1 MRGGSLYRYGRGK
14 LVRHRVQD
22 RHAGGHQR
30 ARSGAPR
37 DRDSLRSQGHEER
50 GHAGQDRHHPALP
63 GRHEAQGGHGHSPE
77 QAAQARRP
85 AEGPHVRHGG
95 DGLGWRPAPE
105 DRAAAG
111 HPDGEGQGDRARR
124 ERQQDQGAGLDQRG
138 QGADL
143 GQEPGRPAGRHEARP
158 RQRLRHRAQLRQS
171 PHDLSRRSMKVHLTT
186 LGCPKNQVDSELM
199 LGRLAAAGHPLVER
213 AEDAECVIVNTCAF
227 IDRAREESIHT
238 ILELAKLKERGSCRA
253 LIVTGCLTQRYGH
266 DILKEMPEI
275 DGILGTSNLSRIV
288 DLVRQAAGRHD
299 WATSAPPGYL
309 YDATTPRL
317 LTSRVPYAYVKIA
330 EGCDMGCTFCAIPQ
344 FRGRHRSRPLA
355 DVVKEVEGLAA
366 RRVQEA
372 ILVSQDT
379 LAYGRD
385 LPGNGDIGDLLLALG
400 ETRMPWIRPMYLH
413 PAHVSDR
420 LIAKWQRAR
429 VVPYLDMPV
438 QHGDDDVLHAM
449 RRAVTAKRMKQIV
462 GAFRDAIPGLTV
474 RTTVLVGFPG
484 ESEAAFQHL
493 LEFLDTVR
501 FDRLGV
507 FTYSPEEGT
516 PAAGM
521 AEQVPAA
528 VMAERAALVQE
539 AQDRLAWPRQKALF

>member
-1 MRGGSLYRYGRGK
+1 
-14 LVRHRVQD
+14 
-22 RHAGGHQR
+22 
-30 ARSGAPR
+30 
-37 DRDSLRSQGHEER
+37 
-50 GHAGQDRHHPALP
+50 
-63 GRHEAQGGHGHSPE
+63 
-77 QAAQARRP
+77 
-85 AEGPHVRHGG
+85 
-95 DGLGWRPAPE
+95 
-105 DRAAAG
+105 
-111 HPDGEGQGDRARR
+111 
-124 ERQQDQGAGLDQRG
+124 
-138 QGADL
+138 
-143 GQEPGRPAGRHEARP
+143 
-158 RQRLRHRAQLRQS
+158 
-171 PHDLSRRSMKVHLTT
+171 MKVHLTT

-199 LGRLAAAGHPLVER
+199 LGMLTEAGFPLATVP
-213 AEDAECVIVNTCAF
+213 EDAECVIVNTCAF
-227 IDRAREESIHT
+227 IDRAREESINT

-253 LIVTGCLTQRYGH
+253 LIVTGCLTQRYGG
-266 DILKEMPEI
+266 DILREMPEV

-366 RRVQEA
+366 RGVQEA

-413 PAHVSDR
+413 PAHVNEA
-420 LIAKWQRAR
+420 LIERWARAR
-429 VVPYLDMPV
+429 VVPYLDIPV
-438 QHGDDDVLHAM
+438 QHGDDGVLRAM
-449 RRAVTAKRMKQIV
+449 RRAVTAKRMKSIV
-462 GAFRDAIPGLTV
+462 RAFREAIPGLTV

-484 ESEAAFQHL
+484 ESDAAFENL
-493 LEFLDTVR
+493 LEFLDDVR

-507 FTYSPEEGT
+507 FTYSAEEGT
-516 PAAGM
+516 PSPAYKD
-521 AEQVPAA
+521 QVAPETA
-528 VMAERAALVQE
+528 AERASIVQ
-539 AQDRLAWPRQKALF
+539 AQQDRLAWERNAALAGTVVDVLIDGPSEDPAFAWEGRTAGQAPEIDGVVYLRDRGLTPGRFSRIRIVEVEGYELVGERP